1 MHAASVGSPVKHTHT
16 AGAANKRECGNTP
29 TVTRG
34 NKKGRTYPMARS
46 RRSRSPAPART
57 TRSAVAAQSG
67 STSDSTLRTQSV
79 LLAAVFLDMIGVA
92 LVVPNLTFFWKDVGI
107 SPAGLGLVSS
117 VYSSSQLVGGLII
130 GRLGDRQLSRKTCLL
145 ISFAGSGVSY
155 ALVGLAT
162 NVETLVLSRVLVG
175 LVKQTMTCTLALI
188 TRLSTEDT
196 RAQALGRVSSTS
208 TLAFVVGQALGG
220 AVSSRYGR
228 RVPCFVASALF
239 GCAFALVL
247 CALPS
252 VPTPA
257 ATAAAR
263 AADAPARRASKAA
276 VAAAPG
282 DARSRGVLGSVR
294 ARVASMTSTFTSAF
308 RSGGARRTLAV
319 RAAYGFLM
327 RGGYALH
334 SLYEAQRWQLTPA
347 DAGYLSTYKTALSF
361 SVDALLVGVLARRL
375 GEVDLLRVALACS
388 AANAALEA
396 FHASFAV
403 YACVN
408 LPLSS
413 MLGAVVKTTLSSA
426 FSKAVPA
433 SDAGSA
439 LSVLDVLNSA
449 IGIAAPV
456 YGGVLL
462 GRVGVGMQP
471 LISLAHYLVLLV
483 LVGALLERAAP
494 PPPTTTNTAPTPSGA
509 TTKAVNTHQATKAAK
524 VKAE

>member
-1 MHAASVGSPVKHTHT
+1 
-16 AGAANKRECGNTP
+16 
-29 TVTRG
+29 
-34 NKKGRTYPMARS
+34 
-46 RRSRSPAPART
+46 
-57 TRSAVAAQSG
+57 
-67 STSDSTLRTQSV
+67 
-79 LLAAVFLDMIGVA
+79 MI
-92 LVVPNLTFFWKDVGI
+92 
-107 SPAGLGLVSS
+107 
-117 VYSSSQLVGGLII
+117 
-130 GRLGDRQLSRKTCLL
+130 
-145 ISFAGSGVSY
+145 
-155 ALVGLAT
+155 
-162 NVETLVLSRVLVG
+162 
-175 LVKQTMTCTLALI
+175 
-188 TRLSTEDT
+188 
-196 RAQALGRVSSTS
+196 
-208 TLAFVVGQALGG
+208 
-220 AVSSRYGR
+220 
-228 RVPCFVASALF
+228 
-239 GCAFALVL
+239 
-247 CALPS
+247 
-252 VPTPA
+252 
-257 ATAAAR
+257 
-263 AADAPARRASKAA
+263 
-276 VAAAPG
+276 
-282 DARSRGVLGSVR
+282 
-294 ARVASMTSTFTSAF
+294 
-308 RSGGARRTLAV
+308 

-396 FHASFAV
+396 SHASFAV

-471 LISLAHYLVLLV
+471 LISLAHYVVLLV

-494 PPPTTTNTAPTPSGA
+494 PPTTTTNTAPTPSGA